1 MPGKE
6 IKGRSPIANYR
17 DGGRT
22 GFKEG
27 MGAAK
32 RRQKQSK
39 SSDPHKNTSP
49 GHPSQPYPKP
59 KDGKGRPKGGSRPG
73 PTKEKSPASFK
84 SKPWGSGPKPG
95 TLEYFQLHTQ
105 KPTRKPHK
113 DGKQVKKNGPVRPI
127 NLPWPDENDP
137 VPPKRKR
144 K

>member
-22 GFKEG
+22 GFSKG
-27 MGAAK
+27 TGAAK
-32 RRQKQSK
+32 PKSK
-39 SSDPHKNTSP
+39 
-49 GHPSQPYPKP
+49 
-59 KDGKGRPKGGSRPG
+59 R
-73 PTKEKSPASFK
+73 KSPASFK
-84 SKPWGSGPKPG
+84 SKWGSGPKPG

-127 NLPWPDENDP
+127 DLPWPDENDP
-137 VPPKRKR
+137 VPPKRK
-144 K
+144 KK

>member
-6 IKGRSPIANYR
+6 IKGRSKIANYR
-17 DGGRT
+17 HGGRT
-22 GFKEG
+22 GLKEG

-32 RRQKQSK
+32 S
-39 SSDPHKNTSP
+39 
-49 GHPSQPYPKP
+49 KP
-59 KDGKGRPKGGSRPG
+59 KSKR
-73 PTKEKSPASFK
+73 KSPASFK
-84 SKPWGSGPKPG
+84 SKWGSGPKPG

-137 VPPKRKR
+137 VPPKRK
-144 K
+144 KK

>member
-22 GFKEG
+22 GFSKG
-27 MGAAK
+27 TGAA
-32 RRQKQSK
+32 RS
-39 SSDPHKNTSP
+39 
-49 GHPSQPYPKP
+49 KP
-59 KDGKGRPKGGSRPG
+59 KSKR
-73 PTKEKSPASFK
+73 KSPASFK
-84 SKPWGSGPKPG
+84 SKWGSGPKPG

-127 NLPWPDENDP
+127 DLPWPDENDP
-137 VPPKRKR
+137 VPPKRK
-144 K
+144 KK

>member
-27 MGAAK
+27 MGAA
-32 RRQKQSK
+32 RS
-39 SSDPHKNTSP
+39 
-49 GHPSQPYPKP
+49 KP
-59 KDGKGRPKGGSRPG
+59 KSKRKN
-73 PTKEKSPASFK
+73 PASFK
-84 SKPWGSGPKPG
+84 SKWGSGPKPG

-137 VPPKRKR
+137 VPPKRK
-144 K
+144 KNNA

>member
-22 GFKEG
+22 GFSKG
-27 MGAAK
+27 TGAAK
-32 RRQKQSK
+32 RRPKQPK
-39 SSDPHKNTSP
+39 SSDPHKTTSP

-84 SKPWGSGPKPG
+84 SKWGSGPKPG

-127 NLPWPDENDP
+127 DLPDQFPDP
-137 VPPKRKR
+137 VKFKKKKKRK
-144 K
+144 